1 MVGRQAPFA
10 GYCSDVIHK
19 PHVPGAVL
27 HVLNLTPLR
36 DFER

>member
-1 MVGRQAPFA
+1 MVGRLAPFA
-10 GYCSDVIHK
+10 GYCSDVI
-19 PHVPGAVL
+19 HVPGAVL